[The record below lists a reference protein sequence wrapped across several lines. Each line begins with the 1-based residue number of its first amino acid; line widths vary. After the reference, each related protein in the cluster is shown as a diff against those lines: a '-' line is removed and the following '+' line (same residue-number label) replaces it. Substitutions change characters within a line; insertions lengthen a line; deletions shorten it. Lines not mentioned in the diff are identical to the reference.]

1 MDGQARVVSVNVG
14 RPRKVQHLGR
24 PKTTAIVKEPVDGRV
39 LVSGVNVEG
48 DEQADKRVHG
58 GPEQAVYAYAFED
71 YEWWQRELGKP
82 LEPGTFGENLTLE
95 GVDVTNARIGERWQI
110 GSVVLEVTSPRLP
123 CWKLGQRM
131 GDQKFVARFA
141 DAARYGAYLRIVREG
156 ELGAGD
162 AVRVVADGASDETIR
177 TDGLRR
183 LRKTD

>member
-1 MDGQARVVSVNVG
+1 MSEQGRVVSVNVG
-14 RPRKVQHLGR
+14 RPRTVTHMGR
-24 PKTTAIVKEPVDGRV
+24 LRETAIRKEPVDGRV
-39 LVSGVNVEG
+39 VVSGVNLEG

-58 GPEQAVYAYAFED
+58 GPEQAVYAYARED
-71 YEWWQRELGKP
+71 YEWWERELGKP

-95 GVDVTNARIGERWQI
+95 GVDVTNARLGERWQI
-110 GSVVLEVTSPRLP
+110 GSVVLEVASPRLP

-131 GDQKFVARFA
+131 GDQRFVQRFA

-162 AVRVVADGASDETIR
+162 SVRVDHEGASEETIR

-183 LRKTD
+183 LKKAG